1 MTRNSSNRQ
10 STMKEID
17 KFYQSLMQ
25 DVGAMQSGD
34 EDGNTQEQIFTRI
47 CLDML
52 SDAAETENVSVAYDE
67 RDLKKKGQHKING
80 YAISDNYETVDL
92 FITLYANTTEI
103 RTILKSEIDTASRM
117 ITNFF
122 RRAVYNDYVN
132 EIAESSEI
140 FEFANTLA
148 NYAELRN
155 NLIRVNAFILT
166 NGTYKGELPA
176 SQTICGYNIYYKVI
190 DIEYLY
196 KISEQAGVPIEL
208 DFEDLNGLR
217 YDIPC
222 LAANLNNPEYEA
234 YVAIIPGECL
244 AQLYDCYGARLLEQN
259 VRSFLQ
265 FTGKINKGIR
275 ETIKNEPHMFL
286 AYNNG
291 IAATA
296 DHVELDETGHFI
308 RHISNLQIVN
318 GGQTTASIFY
328 TKKKD
333 KADISSIL
341 VQVKLSVIKV
351 KDQYADIVSRISRYA
366 NTQNKVNDADFS
378 ANNPALVEIERISR
392 YVFAPATP
400 TNNLQTAWFFERARG
415 QYKTLR
421 AKEGFTK
428 SRQKAFDLKYPKK
441 QVVTKVELAKYVNAW
456 QVKYITKNNLQV
468 LAIGPHIVV
477 RGNEKNYA
485 QFIKYNLPDIKHI
498 DAAWFEDAIAKAIL
512 FKAADKRYGTKLSG
526 DHIGELK
533 QVVVPYTLSL
543 LNIITNRKLDLYR
556 IWKNQSISPAL
567 SDFIYDLMKQ
577 VNNFIL
583 RESPISHYIEWAKK
597 AECWLAVQSN
607 KWAYNLDEIRQD
619 FIDEKNP
626 PKRNHKNDV
635 EDEESDKRH
644 KEGIIRAIP
653 FSLWKKIETW
663 GRDTEMLQ
671 PTLTSLASDIAYK
684 IKNNRK
690 LNDSDISRGYLI
702 YENVWQHNPELL
714 EEADS
719 LAEQDRAKAEEAS
732 GTSSQRTDGQDEI
745 TLELI
750 QSMVEWDKRRRI
762 LEDWKWK
769 AMKDVTDGTKPLT
782 DRMKYA
788 FYFNLQKLK
797 KAGFPN

>member
-1 MTRNSSNRQ
+1 
-10 STMKEID
+10 MKEID

-25 DVGAMQSGD
+25 DVVAMQSGD

-103 RTILKSEIDTASRM
+103 RTISKSEVDTASRM

-577 VNNFIL
+577 VNDFIL
-583 RESPISHYIEWAKK
+583 RKSPISHYIEWAKK
-597 AECWLAVQSN
+597 AECWFAVESN
-607 KWAYNLDEIRQD
+607 KWDYNLDEIRQD

-732 GTSSQRTDGQDEI
+732 GSSSQRSDGQDEI

>member
-1 MTRNSSNRQ
+1 
-10 STMKEID
+10 MKEIE

-25 DVGAMQSGD
+25 DVVTMQSGD
-34 EDGNTQEQIFTRI
+34 EEGNTREQIFTRI
-47 CLDML
+47 CLDLL
-52 SDAAETENVSVAYDE
+52 SDAAETGTGLVAYDE

-103 RTILKSEIDTASRM
+103 RTISKSEVDTASRM

-140 FEFANTLA
+140 FEFANRLA

-176 SQTICGYNIYYKVI
+176 SLTICGYNIYYKVI

-597 AECWLAVQSN
+597 AECWFAVESN
-607 KWAYNLDEIRQD
+607 KWDYNLDEIRQD